1 MDAHLRLGLLYLNQG
16 ARKLPKPFWSRREI
30 NPDEAAIHHNLGLV
44 HLTLGE
50 LDEAVSELSRGLELD
65 PDDGMAAY
73 NLATALVRKQRYKEA
88 QFYLKKFLVN
98 PDMQQS
104 EAIEPARQL
113 LSAVGVLLAE
123 LAEQGQ

>member
-1 MDAHLRLGLLYLNQG
+1 LYLNQG
-16 ARKLPKPFWSRREI
+16 AEEAAKAVLVEGAKI